1 MVHFHLPLSP
11 RMEYCSTEPLR
22 ATETHFIS
30 SANATGSE
38 RILSPSMLV
47 KHIPSQ
53 ILSFNIANIDDLFP
67 GFAIGDFAV
76 LYGSRTVLP
85 LSLLLTVRAQLPP
98 QVGGLKTNVVFVDGG
113 NTFRLYHVSR
123 IAQLSQL
130 DPRQVLERIFISRAF
145 TAYQMTAIV
154 LEKLRETVDKFDS
167 RFVVISDIA
176 GLYLDKDIPPREA
189 KEVFNQLTVYLS
201 RFAEENQL
209 IVLATCLPHYPSRQ
223 NAFLQE
229 AARGRANVVISIKAT
244 KFGQQL
250 VLEKHPMFSLGYA
263 AFPSENLTLDQFM
276 EDV

>member
-1 MVHFHLPLSP
+1 
-11 RMEYCSTEPLR
+11 
-22 ATETHFIS
+22 
-30 SANATGSE
+30 
-38 RILSPSMLV
+38 
-47 KHIPSQ
+47 
-53 ILSFNIANIDDLFP
+53 
-67 GFAIGDFAV
+67 
-76 LYGSRTVLP
+76 
-85 LSLLLTVRAQLPP
+85 
-98 QVGGLKTNVVFVDGG
+98 VGGLKTNVVFVDGG

-154 LEKLRETVDKFDS
+154 LEKLKETVDKFDS

-250 VLEKHPMFSLGYA
+250 VLEKHPLFSLGYA